1 MRGERPRDE
10 GAFHEGEVA
19 LQREAGVSERMHRLG
34 PQIMRA
40 SLPEQ
45 HRRFFPLLPFIV
57 VGSVDE
63 RGQPTASLLGG
74 PPGFVHSPD
83 PESLR
88 IDALPAQGDPLDRNL
103 QVGTSLGLLGIQLHT
118 RRRNRVN
125 GSVLTRDEVGF
136 SLEVDQSF
144 GNCPKY
150 IQPREV
156 VYLGSDE
163 PGEASVAAG
172 LSAPQR
178 ALVEAADTFY
188 LASAHPEAPASV
200 TPSHGVDVS
209 HRGGPP
215 GFAHFTDDS
224 SFIIPDFRGN
234 NLYNTLGNL
243 QLNRLAG
250 LLFVDPVQGHLLQIE
265 ASAELLHGSHP
276 LAHPEGTGRIVRCR
290 VLQTRWFP
298 RASPL
303 RFSALL
309 EAPPLIEL

>member
-1 MRGERPRDE
+1 MRGERSGD
-10 GAFHEGEVA
+10 AATFHEGEVA
-19 LQREAGVSERMHRLG
+19 LQRLAGVAERMHRLG

-63 RGQPTASLLGG
+63 RGQPTASLLAG
-74 PPGFVHSPD
+74 PPGFVHSPE

-88 IDALPAQGDPLDRNL
+88 IDALPARGDPLDRNL
-103 QVGTSLGLLGIQLHT
+103 QVGTSLGVLGIQLHT

-125 GSVLTRDEVGF
+125 GSVLTRDDAGF

-150 IQPREV
+150 IHPREV
-156 VYLGSDE
+156 VYVGI
-163 PGEASVAAG
+163 GERGEGKVAAG
-172 LSAPQR
+172 LSALQR

-188 LASAHPEAPASV
+188 VASAHPEAPASV
-200 TPSHGVDVS
+200 DPSHGVDVS
-209 HRGGPP
+209 HRGGSP
-215 GFAHFTDDS
+215 GFAHFTDES

-250 LLFVDPVQGHLLQIE
+250 LLFVDPVQGDLLQIE
-265 ASAELLHGSHP
+265 ASADLLEGSHP
-276 LAHPEGTGRIVRCR
+276 LSHPESTGRIVRFR
-290 VLQTRWFP
+290 VHQIRWFP

-303 RFSALL
+303 RFGALL
-309 EAPPLIEL
+309 GPALTQ